1 MNRLNHQNYTVHV
14 APIVE
19 LIKLPPRLEN
29 KNIII
34 LLIDVAAVHILFS
47 VLILQGQYEFCYK
60 TVLEFLVSFDT
71 YANFK

>member
-1 MNRLNHQNYTVHV
+1 MSPQLR
-14 APIVE
+14 IV
-19 LIKLPPRLEN
+19 LILEN
-29 KNIII
+29 
-34 LLIDVAAVHILFS
+34 S